1 MIRRV
6 TPLAYGLA
14 TVLAWALLLGVLTGR
29 AELFIAAAPLALGFL
44 SARGP
49 DREPRYRLHHEVS
62 AERLAEGGRLM
73 VTVRLSAIDPLPLI
87 EILEFLPMPLEL
99 STGNNRVVLGAAAGS
114 ETSWSYQVV
123 CATRGRF
130 SLGTF
135 HLRRWE
141 RSGFAVAESREM
153 QPKPVFVY
161 PYVASVRRVPQPLH
175 TQASFGNYVAP
186 RLGDGIEP
194 GDIRPF
200 ASGDRIRRVNWRAS
214 LRRGELYVTRFQEER
229 NADVV
234 LLLDAFADTGAHP
247 FSVLDQCVRAAAALA
262 AAYLGRK
269 DRVGF
274 VELSG
279 FLRWVKPATGRRQNE
294 ILAEALLPAAAHSSY
309 VVARIDYLPPRVLPP
324 QALVIALSPL
334 LDRRFIN
341 TVVELAARGCD
352 VIILAVS
359 PIEPTRRA
367 LSSSPSDD
375 LALRIRALEWR
386 VEIDALRRRGLVIAE
401 WRADTPLE
409 SALARIRPRS
419 MAGR

>member
-1 MIRRV
+1 MTRRV

-29 AELFIAAAPLALGFL
+29 AELFIAAAPLAVAFL
-44 SARGP
+44 SVPGT
-49 DREPRYRLHHEVS
+49 DREPRYALHHEVS
-62 AERLAEGGRLM
+62 AERLAEGGRLT
-73 VTVRLSAIDPLPLI
+73 VTVTLTAIDPLPLI
-87 EILEFLPMPLEL
+87 EILEFLQAPLEL
-99 STGNNRVVLGAAAGS
+99 SAGNNRVVLGAAAGS
-114 ETSWSYQVV
+114 ETSWSYEVL

-135 HLRRWE
+135 HLRLWE
-141 RSGFAVAESREM
+141 RSGLGVAESREV

-161 PYVASVRRVPQPLH
+161 PYVVSVRRVPRPLH

-200 ASGDRIRRVNWRAS
+200 APGDRIRRVNWRAS

-234 LLLDAFADTGAHP
+234 LLLDAFADSGVHP
-247 FSVLDQCVRAAAALA
+247 FSVLDYCVRASAALA

-294 ILAEALLPAAAHSSY
+294 ILAEALLPASAHSTY
-309 VVARIDYLPPRVLPP
+309 VVPKIDYLPPRVLPL

-352 VIILAVS
+352 VIVLAVS

-367 LSSSPSDD
+367 LGRSPSYN
-375 LALRIRALEWR
+375 LALRVWALEWR

-401 WRADTPLE
+401 WRPDTPLE
-409 SALARIRPRS
+409 AALARIQPRS
-419 MAGR
+419 AAGR